1 MTERGAGRT
10 EGPAETP
17 PPAAER
23 LQRTL
28 ARAGFGSRRSVEDL
42 IRAGRVRV
50 GDRVALLGDRADPS
64 RDLISVDGVAVPTH
78 PGLRYLVLNKP
89 AGVTSTLSDPHAKR
103 SLASFLPAGPRV
115 FPVGRLDRDSEGL
128 ILLTNDGELAHRLQ
142 HPRYGVEKEYLV
154 EVGGEVPKGLA
165 RTLVKGVDL
174 EDGPARAVRA
184 TVLESSRRRSA
195 LLVVL
200 AEGRKR
206 EIRRMLEVLGHPV
219 TRLVRVRVGS
229 VLDSRL
235 PPGKAR
241 PLTAEEI
248 TGLYR
253 ITGLSVA
260 APRAGRT

>member
-10 EGPAETP
+10 EGPAEAQP
-17 PPAAER
+17 PER

-42 IRAGRVRV
+42 IRAGRVRI
-50 GDRVALLGDRADPS
+50 GERLAILGDRADPS
-64 RDLISVDGVAVPTH
+64 RDRISVDGVAVPTH
-78 PGLRYLVLNKP
+78 PGLRYFVLNKP
-89 AGVTSTLSDPHAKR
+89 VGVTSTLSDPHAKR

-142 HPRYGVEKEYLV
+142 HPSYGIEKEYLV
-154 EVGGEVPKGLA
+154 EVEGDVPRSLA
-165 RTLVKGVDL
+165 RTLVRGIDL
-174 EDGPARAVRA
+174 EDGRARAVRA

-206 EIRRMLEVLGHPV
+206 EVRRMLDVLGHPV
-219 TRLVRVRVGS
+219 IRLVRVRVGP
-229 VLDSRL
+229 VRDPHL
-235 PPGKAR
+235 PPGKTR
-241 PLTAEEI
+241 PLTSEEI
-248 TGLYR
+248 MGLYR
-253 ITGLSVA
+253 VTGLSAA